1 MNIWFG
7 LALGVAIGS
16 PIIALLFG
24 VGMLDTKKAHDE
36 DWYLVGIAGCVII
49 GILFV
54 IIGCCVR
61 HKSDVTLYDVEI
73 RVHYVDGYTEI
84 IREDSIRHDELPIII
99 EDVQTSH
106 YGGAVWSSESLGT
119 YSLYLGGKQYPA
131 VIRFE
136 YLKKREYK
144 VPYKELYAY

>member
-16 PIIALLFG
+16 PLIALLFG

-61 HKSDVTLYDVEI
+61 HESDVTLYDVEI
-73 RVHYVDGYTEI
+73 RVHYVDGYSNV
-84 IREDSIRHDELPIII
+84 IRKDSIEELPYI
-99 EDVQTSH
+99 EEYYCHHYRSSH
-106 YGGAVWSSESLGT
+106 PTGT
-119 YSLYLGGKQYPA
+119 YSLYFGGKKHPA

>member
-61 HKSDVTLYDVEI
+61 HESDVTLYDVEI
-73 RVHYVDGYTEI
+73 RVHYVDGYSNV
-84 IREDSIRHDELPIII
+84 IRKDSLESDELPHIH
-99 EDVQTSH
+99 EYYHHHYRSSH
-106 YGGAVWSSESLGT
+106 PTGT
-119 YSLYLGGKQYPA
+119 YSLYFGDKKIPG